1 MGALLR
7 RRGERE
13 KQPGVESHLWWVLC
27 AAAAVLASLLGP
39 ESKIA
44 FQRAY
49 LDPGSGSLIIQAV
62 LAAVAGA
69 AVLLRTYWDKVRAF
83 FGFSQADDRD
93 EDA

>member
-1 MGALLR
+1 MSAFLR

-13 KQPGVESHLWWVLC
+13 EKPGAGSHLWWVLC
-27 AAAAVLASLLGP
+27 VVAVVLATLLGP
-39 ESKIA
+39 EPRVPL
-44 FQRAY
+44 QHAY

-69 AVLLRTYWDKVRAF
+69 AVLLRTYWDKVRAL
-83 FGFSQADDRD
+83 FGFSPTSDRD